1 MEIWI
6 AVLVASLAVYSWKIL
21 GSMVP
26 ERILNHPR
34 ISRLATFLTVAL
46 MAGLVGV
53 QGFVDNR
60 DITLDARLP
69 ALLLAVVLAILR
81 VPFILI
87 VLAAAASAAVL
98 RIFW

>member
-6 AVLVASLAVYSWKIL
+6 AVIVASLAVYSWKIL
-21 GSMVP
+21 GSMLP
-26 ERILNHPR
+26 ERVLNHPK

-53 QGFVDNR
+53 QGFVNNR
-60 DITLDARLP
+60 DIVMDARLP

-81 VPFILI
+81 LPFIVI
-87 VLAAAASAAVL
+87 VLAAAASAAAL
-98 RIFW
+98 RFFW

>member
-6 AVLVASLAVYSWKIL
+6 AVIVASLAVYSWKIL

>member
-6 AVLVASLAVYSWKIL
+6 AVIVASLAVYSWKIL
-21 GSMVP
+21 GSMLP
-26 ERILNHPR
+26 ERVLNHPK

-60 DITLDARLP
+60 DIVMDARLP
-69 ALLLAVVLAILR
+69 ALLLAVVLAVLR

-87 VLAAAASAAVL
+87 VLAAAATAAAL
-98 RIFW
+98 RFFW

>member
-6 AVLVASLAVYSWKIL
+6 AVIVASLAVYSWKIL
-21 GSMVP
+21 GSMLP
-26 ERILNHPR
+26 ERVLNHPK

-60 DITLDARLP
+60 DVVMDARLP

-87 VLAAAASAAVL
+87 VLAAAATAAAL
-98 RIFW
+98 RFFW

>member
-1 MEIWI
+1 MDLWI
-6 AVLVASLAVYSWKIL
+6 AVIVASLAVYSWKIL
-21 GSMVP
+21 GSTLP
-26 ERILNHPR
+26 ERILNNPK

-60 DITLDARLP
+60 DIVLDARLP
-69 ALLLAVVLAILR
+69 ALLFAVVLAMLR

-87 VLAAAASAAVL
+87 VLVAAATAAAL
-98 RIFW
+98 RFFW

>member
-6 AVLVASLAVYSWKIL
+6 AVLVASVAVYSWKIL
-21 GSMVP
+21 GSMLP
-26 ERILNHPR
+26 ERVLNHPK

-60 DITLDARLP
+60 DIVMDARLP

-87 VLAAAASAAVL
+87 VLAAAATAAAV
-98 RIFW
+98 RFFW